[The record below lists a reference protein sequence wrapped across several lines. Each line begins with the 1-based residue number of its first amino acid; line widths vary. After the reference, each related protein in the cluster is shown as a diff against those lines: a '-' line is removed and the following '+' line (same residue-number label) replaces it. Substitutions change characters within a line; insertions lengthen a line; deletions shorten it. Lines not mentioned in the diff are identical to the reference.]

1 MSRYFR
7 LIFWAGL
14 FVLASC
20 GRKTVSTSGIPV
32 ADELAIQNLDFDYL
46 TSSSKIRY
54 RNDGENVSATANIRV
69 KKDSIIWISV
79 TPGFGIE
86 AARGLITR
94 DSVSFINRLDKEYST
109 YSFKE
114 LSNKFNFDL
123 NYDLL
128 QAVLLG
134 DMPRPRTTND
144 QIEKQT
150 NHFLVRQQEGPLTID
165 SFVDARLMKVN
176 RVAVVD
182 ETKRDDQ
189 SRRAKNTLNL
199 QYEDFKRIDDQLLPF
214 KNAVSLDYRSQGK
227 KRRTQID
234 IQHKK
239 ADIVDEVL
247 RFPFSIPNNY
257 ARK

>member
-1 MSRYFR
+1 MSKR
-7 LIFWAGL
+7 LWLIYVMASLGL
-14 FVLASC
+14 VAC
-20 GRKTVSTSGIPV
+20 GRKTVSTSGVPV
-32 ADELAIQNLDFDYL
+32 ADELSIQDIDFDYL

-54 RNDGENVSATANIRV
+54 RNDEESVSATANIRV
-69 KKDSIIWISV
+69 KKDSVIWISV

-94 DSVSFINRLDKEYST
+94 DSVLFINRLDKEYST
-109 YSFKE
+109 YSFQE
-114 LSNKFNFDL
+114 LSNKFNFNL

-134 DMPRPRTTND
+134 DMPRPLADEN
-144 QIEKQT
+144 QVEKQT

-165 SFVDARLMKVN
+165 NFVDARLMKVS
-176 RVAVVD
+176 RVTVVD
-182 ETKRDDQ
+182 ETNRDNQ
-189 SRRAKNTLNL
+189 NRRAKNTLNL
-199 QYEDFKRIDDQLLPF
+199 QYEDFKQLNDQLLPF
-214 KNAVSLDYRSQGK
+214 KNAVSLDYRSQGQ

-247 RFPFSIPNNY
+247 RFPFSIPSNY
-257 ARK
+257 VRK